1 MSLKVLPQKCEET
14 ECPSHRRCHDVASA
28 LVQIGEP
35 PTDQVDLVFVGDI
48 PFEDDIKKHRAF
60 SAYSISFM
68 QDVIGALGFPTNG
81 YGFTSLLRCRP
92 TDRDGSPRRPDQY
105 ELNLCRQHLERDL
118 ALMKPKVLICHGLP
132 ALRSLVPAYDHPKLK
147 FNKFFDV
154 EIGGK
159 RYTALAIIKTHEV
172 LNSTSLIPHYIE
184 GITKAMAFAELG
196 KDSIQHP
203 SRWAADPTIH
213 YCDSIAKIEE
223 MVEFLLHG
231 TKESDTVSFDV
242 ETRNLNSRYGNELVT
257 LQFCVDPTKEVWVVP
272 YKYRYG
278 PFMET
283 DLLMVKALIKRL
295 FTEKPNFK
303 YWLTHFGVF
312 EQQQVMEFI
321 TDGVTFK
328 NAPMVDIMALAY
340 IIDENRVKTQKMIK
354 QGLSLKVL
362 ASEYLGRDTYDSQV
376 LADREAGSLYKAKP
390 EDLIPYAAEDVINTS
405 LLYRYLRLMAKTDKY
420 LDKALLLATNV
431 FAGAFR
437 LFAKIKRN
445 GFFADLEHLRVLAS
459 KVSPIVDRMNEI
471 EKELK
476 ALPNVQKA
484 NAILAKR
491 QSGNQKAIFG
501 TPWVFKLKK
510 KEHLTTL
517 FFEVMGLKPIAG
529 KKKKKTKGPS
539 IDKLFY
545 EAYAGSQATPVPNP
559 IKEVAL
565 VQEHTGFKKLAT
577 GYTRKII
584 KLIDPNSK
592 DIDHATDCRV
602 RANFGFTDT
611 VTGRPNCTGPNIQNV
626 PRADTPTKASV
637 KSMYCAQQSYGAWR
651 PGKKVERVLM
661 QLDYS
666 AAEVRWWALISGD
679 KILAEILR
687 NGRFARMEYRKN
699 PTPENKAKAEVAGDI
714 HMQTARLMFPDQF
727 AEIDKKEKAAKD
739 KLKKATTDEEKKA
752 LEKILKACKTEGK
765 DLRQNT
771 KAIVFALIYGGGPSL
786 IAQRIQK
793 EDDLPFVK
801 QLCKDFAD
809 RFPSAN
815 RWLRWIEGQAKEQ
828 YFVESPIGRR
838 RRLPEYL
845 IDAETFRN
853 LEWTHAS
860 ASRLARNAPIQG
872 VASDGCIIG
881 ATFWLDYIEEHGKDW
896 KIVNIVHDSCVT
908 EIPIEDMEEAA
919 RAAEKCFTVKMMN
932 RIRDIW
938 GVDFICPLEVDLDF
952 GVKWGSMK
960 KMDWN
965 PEEIEKMKV
974 WLAAG
979 GEDAK
984 G

>member
-1 MSLKVLPQKCEET
+1 MSLKVLPQKCEEKD
-14 ECPSHRRCHDVASA
+14 CPSHRRCHDVAST
-28 LVQIGEP
+28 LIQIGKP
-35 PTDQVDLVFVGDI
+35 PTTKVDVMFVGDI
-48 PFEDDIKKHRAF
+48 PFEDDIKTGESF
-60 SAYSISFM
+60 SASSIEFLK
-68 QDVIGALGFPTNG
+68 DVISDVGFPENG

-92 TDRDGSPRRPDQY
+92 MDRDGSPRRPEQY

-118 ALMKPKVLICHGLP
+118 ALAEPKVLICHGLQ
-132 ALRSLVPAYDHPKLK
+132 ALRALVPAYEHQRIKYNKL
-147 FNKFFDV
+147 FDV

-159 RYTALAIIKTHEV
+159 RYWALAIVKTHEV
-172 LNSTSLIPHYIE
+172 LMSTSLIPHYMD
-184 GITKAMAFAELG
+184 GISKALG
-196 KDSIQHP
+196 IAKHGKASLQHP
-203 SRWAADPTIH
+203 SRWEANPTIH
-213 YCDSIAKIEE
+213 YCDTIEKIEQ
-223 MVEFLLHG
+223 MVEFLLHE
-231 TKESDTVSFDV
+231 TSEKDACSFDV
-242 ETRNLNSRYGNELVT
+242 ETRNLNSRYGNALVT
-257 LQFCVDPTKEVWVVP
+257 LQFCIDPKKEVWVVP
-272 YKYRYG
+272 YNYQWG
-278 PFMET
+278 PFMES
-283 DLLMVKALIKRL
+283 DLKVIKGLMKRL

-321 TDGVTFK
+321 TDGNTFK

-340 IIDENRVKTQKMIK
+340 ILDENRVKTQKMIK
-354 QGLSLKVL
+354 QGLSLKML
-362 ASEYLGRDTYDSQV
+362 ASEFLGRDTYDTQI
-376 LADREAGSLYKAKP
+376 LAERSAGNLYKAKP
-390 EDLIPYAAEDVINTS
+390 EELIPYAAEDVINTS
-405 LLYRYLRLMAKTDKY
+405 LLYRYLRLIAKSDGY
-420 LDKALLLATNV
+420 LEKAVLLAVNV
-431 FAGAFR
+431 FSGAFR

-445 GFFADLEHLRVLAS
+445 GIFADLEHLRVLAS
-459 KVSPIVDRMNEI
+459 KVSPIIDRMNEI
-471 EKELK
+471 EKELRE
-476 ALPNVQKA
+476 LPNVKKA

-491 QSGNQKAIFG
+491 KSGNQKALFG
-501 TPWVFKLKK
+501 TPWVFQLKK
-510 KEHLTTL
+510 KEHLQTL
-517 FFEVMGLKPIAG
+517 FFEVMGLKPIKG
-529 KKKKKTKGPS
+529 KKKKKTKGAS

-584 KLIDPNSK
+584 KLVDPNSK
-592 DIDHATDCRV
+592 ELDHATDCRV

-661 QLDYS
+661 QLDYA

-687 NGRFARMEYRKN
+687 NGKFARDAYRKN
-699 PTPENKAKAEVAGDI
+699 PTPENKAKAKVAGDI
-714 HMQTARLMFPDQF
+714 HQQTAWLMFPELY
-727 AEIDKKEKAAKD
+727 AEINRKIKIAKEQLAG
-739 KLKKATTDEEKKA
+739 ATTDEEKKA
-752 LEKILKACKTEGK
+752 LQKTIDALDKEGK

-793 EDDLPFVK
+793 EDDLPYVK
-801 QLCKDFAD
+801 QLCSDFAD
-809 RFPSAN
+809 RFPAAN
-815 RWLRWIEGQAKEQ
+815 RWLRQIEKVARYQN
-828 YFVESPIGRR
+828 FVESPIGRR

-845 IDAETFRN
+845 INEETFRS

-881 ATFWLDYIEEHGKDW
+881 ATFWLDYIEDHGKDW

-908 EIPIEDMEEAA
+908 EIPIEDIEEAA
-919 RAAEKCFTVKMMN
+919 RAAEKCFTVRMMN

-965 PEEIEKMKV
+965 PVEIEKLKV